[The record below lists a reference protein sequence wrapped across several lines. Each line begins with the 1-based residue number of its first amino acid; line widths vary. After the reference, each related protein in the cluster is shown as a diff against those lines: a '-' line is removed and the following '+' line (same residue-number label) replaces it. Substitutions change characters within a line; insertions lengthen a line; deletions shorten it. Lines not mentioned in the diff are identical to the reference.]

1 MTGPVNPFGLDLGA
15 LLVLSWM
22 LHVIGDFLLQNEWMA
37 VHKTLR
43 RERPIRRG
51 DGMMTPP
58 RFYQPTAPWWD
69 RHPAAYAHAAI
80 HAGLLAP
87 VLGASAVLV
96 GVLHLVI
103 DTRAPVRWWMRRY
116 RQTLPDD
123 RRVLVEPHAG
133 AARPDRAGAIG
144 PYFPVP
150 AAQFSIGTWVMLEV
164 DQAMHVLVL
173 VVACIVTAALS

>member
-1 MTGPVNPFGLDLGA
+1 VNPFGLDLGA

-37 VHKTLR
+37 VHKALR

-58 RFYQPTAPWWD
+58 RFYQPTARWWD

-87 VLGASAVLV
+87 VLGASAVVV
-96 GVLHLVI
+96 GVLHLLI
-103 DTRAPVRWWMRRY
+103 DTRVPLAWWMQRVG
-116 RQTLPDD
+116 QTMPD
-123 RRVLVEPHAG
+123 RREVLT
-133 AARPDRAGAIG
+133 RPYPIASDRAGPMG
-144 PYFPVP
+144 PYVPTPVP
-150 AAQFSIGTWVMLEV
+150 QFSVGTYVEFQT
-164 DQAMHVLVL
+164 DQAMHVAVL